1 MLRLE
6 ARVGTSV
13 CLKAGRRL
21 ASDKLQARPP
31 MLASSSRCVPTLMV
45 GRSPAE
51 GRHRARAQAY
61 QPQGRGVD
69 TLPLT
74 LAFRTQA
81 AVLCHCTARRLRSDA
96 RLTR

>member
-13 CLKAGRRL
+13 CLKAERRL
-21 ASDKLQARPP
+21 ASDKVQAPPP

-51 GRHRARAQAY
+51 GRHRARAQSY

-69 TLPLT
+69 ILPQT
-74 LAFRTQA
+74 MSFRVQDV
-81 AVLCHCTARRLRSDA
+81 VLRR
-96 RLTR
+96 

>member
-13 CLKAGRRL
+13 CLKAERRL
-21 ASDKLQARPP
+21 ASDSTSSTP

-51 GRHRARAQAY
+51 GRHRARAQSY

-69 TLPLT
+69 ILPQT
-74 LAFRTQA
+74 MSFRVQDV
-81 AVLCHCTARRLRSDA
+81 VLRR
-96 RLTR
+96 